1 LKGGEKVKKEWKEL
15 KLEVLDVSM
24 TMAGPGLRY
33 EDVEQNDPD
42 PEDADHYS

>member
-1 LKGGEKVKKEWKEL
+1 MKRNWEKPS
-15 KLEVLDVSM
+15 LESLDVNM

-33 EDVEQNDPD
+33 VDNDQNDPD

>member
-1 LKGGEKVKKEWKEL
+1 MKKNWQSPL
-15 KLEVLDVSM
+15 LEVLDLKE

-33 EDVEQNDPD
+33 VDTEQNDPD

>member
-1 LKGGEKVKKEWKEL
+1 MKRNWEKPS
-15 KLEVLDVSM
+15 LETLDVKM

-33 EDVEQNDPD
+33 VDNEQNDPD

>member
-1 LKGGEKVKKEWKEL
+1 MKKLWEKPEL
-15 KLEVLDVSM
+15 EILSIDM

-33 EDVEQNDPD
+33 VDERQNDPD